1 MTGRELQPFSLVA
14 SIDLASL
21 NHKESTTDDR
31 MDTDDSQT
39 STGDKLINVDA
50 PAFAVS
56 KGALHRATDSGP
68 ISYAI
73 SMEALSL
80 NQQAPACKV
89 NLSEE
94 KVSLKGVRLFY
105 HTARWGGE
113 VALSGP
119 SESNANNSKPC
130 SGNFRQCDACD
141 RRSDDLAQHERRGL
155 LHKLIKDVSLDSRCR
170 GFVYLL
176 SDGSESCPCDSFDP
190 RMVTLDD
197 QAGYGDKE
205 SNTFQDH

>member
-1 MTGRELQPFSLVA
+1 
-14 SIDLASL
+14 
-21 NHKESTTDDR
+21 

-94 KVSLKGVRLFY
+94 KVSLAKELDFLS
-105 HTARWGGE
+105 HSEDLGGE

-119 SESNANNSKPC
+119 SESM
-130 SGNFRQCDACD
+130 QII
-141 RRSDDLAQHERRGL
+141 HEALQR
-155 LHKLIKDVSLDSRCR
+155 
-170 GFVYLL
+170 
-176 SDGSESCPCDSFDP
+176 
-190 RMVTLDD
+190 
-197 QAGYGDKE
+197 
-205 SNTFQDH
+205 